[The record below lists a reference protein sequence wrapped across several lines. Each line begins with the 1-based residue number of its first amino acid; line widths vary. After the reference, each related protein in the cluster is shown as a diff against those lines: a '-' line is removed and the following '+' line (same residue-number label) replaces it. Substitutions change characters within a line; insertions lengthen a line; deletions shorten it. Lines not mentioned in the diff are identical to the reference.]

1 MRKPIAAEGRPMIA
15 RHHDFTITVI
25 SEQRPD
31 DTWTAVATV
40 SRPAGGANLVQGV
53 PLLEGPAAEFSTE
66 AEARDY
72 ALRAAEEWIDENLL
86 PRSPDQDNEQR
97 G

>member
-1 MRKPIAAEGRPMIA
+1 MKKAMSTEGRPMVA

-25 SEQRPD
+25 SERRPD
-31 DTWTAVATV
+31 DTWTALAAVTRA
-40 SRPAGGANLVQGV
+40 SGGAPLVRGV

-86 PRSPDQDNEQR
+86 PPSHDQGPEKS

>member
-1 MRKPIAAEGRPMIA
+1 MKKPMATEGRPMVV
-15 RHHDFTITVI
+15 RHHDVTITVI

-31 DTWTAVATV
+31 DTWTALAHVTRA
-40 SRPAGGANLVQGV
+40 SGGAPLVRGV
-53 PLLEGPAAEFSTE
+53 PLLEGPAAEFPTE

-86 PRSPDQDNEQR
+86 PPSPDHGQEKR
-97 G
+97 R

>member
-1 MRKPIAAEGRPMIA
+1 MATEGRPMIA
-15 RHHDFTITVI
+15 RHHDFMITVI
-25 SEQRPD
+25 SERRPD
-31 DTWTAVATV
+31 DTWTALAAVTRA
-40 SRPAGGANLVQGV
+40 SGGANVVQGV

-72 ALRAAEEWIDENLL
+72 ALRAAEEWIDENLR
-86 PRSPDQDNEQR
+86 PPSPDQDQEKS

>member
-1 MRKPIAAEGRPMIA
+1 MAAEGRPMIA
-15 RHHDFTITVI
+15 RHHDFTITVL
-25 SEQRPD
+25 SERRPD

-40 SRPAGGANLVQGV
+40 SRPAGAANLVQGV
-53 PLLEGPAAEFSTE
+53 PLLEGSAAEFSTE

-72 ALRAAEEWIDENLL
+72 ALRAAEEWIDKNLL
-86 PRSPDQDNEQR
+86 PPSPDEGPEKN

>member
-1 MRKPIAAEGRPMIA
+1 MDCARRRHARFGRSAP
-15 RHHDFTITVI
+15 RT
-25 SEQRPD
+25 
-31 DTWTAVATV
+31 
-40 SRPAGGANLVQGV
+40 GV

-72 ALRAAEEWIDENLL
+72 ALRAAEAWIDENLL
-86 PRSPDQDNEQR
+86 PRSPDRDNEQR

>member
-1 MRKPIAAEGRPMIA
+1 MSTEGRPMVA

-25 SEQRPD
+25 SERTPD
-31 DTWTAVATV
+31 DTWNALAAITRA
-40 SRPAGGANLVQGV
+40 SGGAPLVRGV

-86 PRSPDQDNEQR
+86 PPSHDHGPEKT

>member
-1 MRKPIAAEGRPMIA
+1 MATEGRPMIA
-15 RHHDFTITVI
+15 RHHDFTITVL
-25 SEQRPD
+25 SERRPD

-40 SRPAGGANLVQGV
+40 TRPAGGANLVQGV
-53 PLLEGPAAEFSTE
+53 PLLEGPATEFSSE

-72 ALRAAEEWIDENLL
+72 ALRAAEEWIDENLR
-86 PRSPDQDNEQR
+86 PPSPDHGPEKS

>member
-1 MRKPIAAEGRPMIA
+1 MRKAMSTEGRPMVA

-25 SEQRPD
+25 SERRPD
-31 DTWTAVATV
+31 DTWTALAAVTRA
-40 SRPAGGANLVQGV
+40 SGGAPLVRGV

-72 ALRAAEEWIDENLL
+72 ARRAAEEWIDENLL
-86 PRSPDQDNEQR
+86 R
-97 G
+97 

>member
-1 MRKPIAAEGRPMIA
+1 MRKAMSTEGRRPMVA
-15 RHHDFTITVI
+15 TITVI
-25 SEQRPD
+25 SERRPD
-31 DTWTAVATV
+31 DTWTALAAVA
-40 SRPAGGANLVQGV
+40 RPSGGAPLVRV

-86 PRSPDQDNEQR
+86 R
-97 G
+97 

>member
-1 MRKPIAAEGRPMIA
+1 MKKPMTSEGRPMVA

-25 SEQRPD
+25 SERRPD
-31 DTWTAVATV
+31 DTWTALAAVTRA
-40 SRPAGGANLVQGV
+40 SGGAPLARGV